1 MKSKE
6 LRIGAENDE
15 EEVRILQIAL
25 SERYSLSLQANG
37 HFSKK
42 TEALVRRLQ
51 EDMDEEV
58 TGVASPLLW
67 EALMESHRVRSDLP
81 PS

>member
-1 MKSKE
+1 MQESSK
-6 LRIGAENDE
+6 LATAGDIGKD
-15 EEVRILQIAL
+15 
-25 SERYSLSLQANG
+25 SLSLQANG

-67 EALMESHRVRSDLP
+67 EALMESHRIRSDLP
-81 PS
+81 SS